1 MEIVKT
7 ILKRSVALVILKVS
21 GVLAAGSIAGVE
33 LWQSALVA
41 AFVGVMEVA
50 ESLSRAY
57 VVDGVLDADEINIAF
72 ASSAEAEVA
81 RSKKAS
87 DLLKIRQRYPR
98 FGGGFLFSVTYVM
111 LCSYIKTGANMAKGK
126 GGGGKPPV
134 KGSNDGRNNGKANKK
149 RPKIFDAIKRR
160 LVNRD

>member
-87 DLLKIRQRYPR
+87 DL
-98 FGGGFLFSVTYVM
+98 
-111 LCSYIKTGANMAKGK
+111 
-126 GGGGKPPV
+126 
-134 KGSNDGRNNGKANKK
+134 
-149 RPKIFDAIKRR
+149 
-160 LVNRD
+160 

>member
-1 MEIVKT
+1 MEIAKK
-7 ILKRSVALVILKVS
+7 IFKRAIALIILKVS

-57 VVDGVLDADEINIAF
+57 VVDGVLDEEEINIAF

-81 RSKKAS
+81 R
-87 DLLKIRQRYPR
+87 
-98 FGGGFLFSVTYVM
+98 
-111 LCSYIKTGANMAKGK
+111 
-126 GGGGKPPV
+126 
-134 KGSNDGRNNGKANKK
+134 NKK
-149 RPKIFDAIKRR
+149 TND
-160 LVNRD
+160 L

>member
-1 MEIVKT
+1 MEIAKKIFKRT
-7 ILKRSVALVILKVS
+7 IALVILKVS

-57 VVDGVLDADEINIAF
+57 VVDGVLDEDELNVAF

-81 RSKKAS
+81 RTKKAS
-87 DLLKIRQRYPR
+87 DI
-98 FGGGFLFSVTYVM
+98 
-111 LCSYIKTGANMAKGK
+111 
-126 GGGGKPPV
+126 
-134 KGSNDGRNNGKANKK
+134 
-149 RPKIFDAIKRR
+149 
-160 LVNRD
+160 

>member
-1 MEIVKT
+1 MEILKK
-7 ILKRSVALVILKVS
+7 ILKRTVALVILKVS

-57 VVDGVLDADEINIAF
+57 VVDGVLDEDEINIAF

-81 RSKKAS
+81 RGKKAS
-87 DLLKIRQRYPR
+87 DL
-98 FGGGFLFSVTYVM
+98 
-111 LCSYIKTGANMAKGK
+111 
-126 GGGGKPPV
+126 
-134 KGSNDGRNNGKANKK
+134 
-149 RPKIFDAIKRR
+149 
-160 LVNRD
+160 

>member
-1 MEIVKT
+1 MKIVKT

-87 DLLKIRQRYPR
+87 DL
-98 FGGGFLFSVTYVM
+98 
-111 LCSYIKTGANMAKGK
+111 
-126 GGGGKPPV
+126 
-134 KGSNDGRNNGKANKK
+134 
-149 RPKIFDAIKRR
+149 
-160 LVNRD
+160 